1 MAPSAGATA
10 YLYHHVVLPPQLPQK
25 DDHDAAHE
33 RSLFEVVI
41 HALVDLKEKVKSGH
55 KNTIT
60 SAIATVENLRDSRVT
75 HGYVSEIQLQ
85 ELLLK
90 LMRCE
95 TDGAVPLEIKA
106 QNADILVSGC
116 AESLIFEFFEL
127 SPTIQAATQ
136 EGPLTRTFP
145 DYASSVPIV
154 KAANSDLRS
163 SIAGTIAKMA
173 TQKAPGFQPQVR
185 KDGTMIDEDR
195 DTTHPGLVTD
205 FLMNMIAALGETTH
219 VKRIAKHTHEEI
231 LWNDVLNPWLR
242 SPLWLLPRV
251 SLQLLFVL
259 QGKKTRSSSNLYKAF
274 MLYMLARLLD
284 SVR

>member
-1 MAPSAGATA
+1 MALSAGATA
-10 YLYHHVVLPPQLPQK
+10 YLYHYVVLPPQLPQK
-25 DDHDAAHE
+25 DNHDAAHE

-75 HGYVSEIQLQ
+75 YGYVSEIQLQ

-136 EGPLTRTFP
+136 EGPLTRTFL
-145 DYASSVPIV
+145 DYVLSVPIV

-163 SIAGTIAKMA
+163 SIAGTIAKIA
-173 TQKAPGFQPQVR
+173 T
-185 KDGTMIDEDR
+185 
-195 DTTHPGLVTD
+195 
-205 FLMNMIAALGETTH
+205 
-219 VKRIAKHTHEEI
+219 
-231 LWNDVLNPWLR
+231 
-242 SPLWLLPRV
+242 
-251 SLQLLFVL
+251 
-259 QGKKTRSSSNLYKAF
+259 
-274 MLYMLARLLD
+274 
-284 SVR
+284 